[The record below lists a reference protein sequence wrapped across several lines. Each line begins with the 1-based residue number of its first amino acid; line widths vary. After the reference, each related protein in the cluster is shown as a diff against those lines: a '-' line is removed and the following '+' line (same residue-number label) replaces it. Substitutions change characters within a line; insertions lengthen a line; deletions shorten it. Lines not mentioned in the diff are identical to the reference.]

1 MTTTEHAEKAIRN
14 QRRRLQ
20 SRSTHRMYSYGPLQR
35 VMDRSQGRA
44 TARTSSCDDLND
56 TPLVQ
61 RLCWTYGESAN
72 RLFTQT
78 QVLNHSAIQRLE
90 ENTHRL
96 EDALRV
102 VVGLEADIAG
112 WSGPDLSARRGG
124 EGHLAEEAI
133 RTRRQREGEAIKAVL
148 QSNLAQTNTA
158 VHDLRAGCRADASL
172 LTEQYELVCA
182 AMQKLRAYTQRRG
195 ANYARAWDALRD
207 DTDNRVEV
215 PVPQWAEGPCPW
227 LPANYDRVMAS
238 TLTTQN
244 NSEEEK

>member
-20 SRSTHRMYSYGPLQR
+20 SRSTHRTFSYRLL
-35 VMDRSQGRA
+35 DRLIDTRQARA

-61 RLCWTYGESAN
+61 RLCWTHSESAN

-78 QVLNHSAIQRLE
+78 QVLNHAAIQRLE

-96 EDALRV
+96 EDAMRV
-102 VVGLEADIAG
+102 VVGLEADLAR

-124 EGHLAEEAI
+124 EAHLAEEAI
-133 RTRRQREGEAIKAVL
+133 RTRRQREGEAIKDVM
-148 QSNLAQTNTA
+148 QSNLAKANTA

-182 AMQKLRAYTQRRG
+182 AERKLRAYTQRRG

-207 DTDNRVEV
+207 DTDNWVEI
-215 PVPQWAEGPCPW
+215 PVPPWAGGPCPW
-227 LPANYDRVMAS
+227 LPANYDRVLAS
-238 TLTTQN
+238 TLTTH
-244 NSEEEK
+244 NSEEEQ

>member
-1 MTTTEHAEKAIRN
+1 MKNKEHPEKAIRN

-20 SRSTHRMYSYGPLQR
+20 SRSTHRMYSYGPIQR
-35 VMDRSQGRA
+35 FMDSSQARA
-44 TARTSSCDDLND
+44 TARTSSSDDLND

-61 RLCWTYGESAN
+61 RLCWTYSESAN

-90 ENTHRL
+90 EKTYRL

-112 WSGPDLSARRGG
+112 WSGPDLCARRGG

-133 RTRRQREGEAIKAVL
+133 LTRRQREGEASKAVV
-148 QSNLAQTNTA
+148 QSDLAQANTA
-158 VHDLRAGCRADASL
+158 VSDLRAACRADASS

-182 AMQKLRAYTQRRG
+182 AVRKLRAYTQRRG

-215 PVPQWAEGPCPW
+215 PVPQWADGPCPW
-227 LPANYDRVMAS
+227 LPANFDRVLAN
-238 TLTTQN
+238 TLTKS
-244 NSEEEK
+244 NSEGEQ